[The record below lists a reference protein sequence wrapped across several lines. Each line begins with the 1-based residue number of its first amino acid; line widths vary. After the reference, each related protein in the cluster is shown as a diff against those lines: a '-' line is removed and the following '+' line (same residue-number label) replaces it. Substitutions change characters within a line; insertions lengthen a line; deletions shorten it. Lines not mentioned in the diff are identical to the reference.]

1 MDRTSHENVEGLHT
15 ELQGL
20 QPLAVTERKLP
31 RTTAWYHK
39 KGRATLKTKA
49 ERQQYL
55 IPPEE
60 KALVSHILRMAA
72 LGTPIRVKYI
82 PALAFS
88 LARRRCTTKAT
99 KPPNKNWP
107 QAFRRRHPQL
117 RSRKTSAMDW
127 KRHDNNIAD
136 KIPQWFEVIEPE
148 LRRPEIKPENVY
160 NMDETGVML
169 SMLGSITVLV
179 DRSDKRDYRG
189 AGVKRTMVT
198 AIECIS
204 ASGECLKPMII
215 WPASTH
221 RDNWTKFDTPGWVY
235 AFSESGYND
244 SYISLQWMKQVFDP
258 QTKPRAN
265 GKPRI
270 LIYDGFGT
278 HETLE
283 ILEFCF
289 ENNIVLCRLPSHTS
303 HKLQP
308 CDVAVF
314 GPLKT
319 AYREQVEQLYHSG
332 VTTINK
338 EHFTSLY
345 SPARTKALTKKNIL
359 AGWAKAGLFPYNPD
373 RVLRTITKLEISVP
387 DHTATEVSRQCPQ
400 NEVVQTPATPAT
412 PTSSEELVL
421 LLDQIKLEPHDEASK
436 QRKQK
441 LINKLGNAA
450 EKSFAKEVLYQD
462 HIQFLAQKNNEAKTR
477 RATKSATLSV
487 ARVVTFEVLQ
497 EERAK
502 RAEKAA
508 AKEAKGKARPGR
520 KPKSTPLDAGEAT
533 ASKGKRGRRGKI
545 AAPEPDPQP
554 ELICNVSMQAS
565 GTKVVGEA
573 IAREPWR
580 APVAKMW

>member
-1 MDRTSHENVEGLHT
+1 MDRTSHDNVQGLHP
-15 ELQGL
+15 ELHGL
-20 QPLAVTERKLP
+20 QPAVTERKLP

-39 KGRATLKTKA
+39 KGRGTPKTKA

-55 IPPEE
+55 TPLEE
-60 KALVSHILRMAA
+60 KALVTHILRMAA

-148 LRRPEIKPENVY
+148 LRRPEIRPENVY

-169 SMLGSITVLV
+169 SMLGSVTVLV
-179 DRSDKRDYRG
+179 DKSDKRDYRG

-204 ASGECLKPMII
+204 ASGECLDPLII

-244 SYISLQWMKQVFDP
+244 SYISLQWIKQVFDP

-319 AYREQVEQLYHSG
+319 AYREQVEQLYRSG

-345 SPARTKALTKKNIL
+345 SPARTRALTKKNVL

-373 RVLRTITKLEISVP
+373 RVLRSITKLEIAVP
-387 DHTATEVSRQCPQ
+387 NHTATEASRQCPQ
-400 NEVVQTPATPAT
+400 GEVIQTPAT
-412 PTSSEELVL
+412 PTSSEELML
-421 LLDQIKLEPHDEASK
+421 LLNQIKLESHDEASR

-441 LINKLGNAA
+441 LIMKLGNAA
-450 EKSFAKEVLYQD
+450 ERSLAREALDQD
-462 HIQFLAQKNNEAKTR
+462 HIQFLAKKNNEARTR
-477 RATKSATLSV
+477 RATKSAILSV
-487 ARVVTFEVLQ
+487 ARVVRFEDLQ

-502 RAEKAA
+502 RAEKVA
-508 AKEAKGKARPGR
+508 AKEAKGKAKRGR
-520 KPKSTPLDAGEAT
+520 KPKSTPLDAEVTAT
-533 ASKGKRGRRGKI
+533 TGKRGRKSNN
-545 AAPEPDPQP
+545 AAPESDPEP
-554 ELICNVSMQAS
+554 EPMYDLSMETS
-565 GTKVVGEA
+565 GMAVVEKA
-573 IAREPWR
+573 VADKPWR

>member
-1 MDRTSHENVEGLHT
+1 
-15 ELQGL
+15 
-20 QPLAVTERKLP
+20 
-31 RTTAWYHK
+31 
-39 KGRATLKTKA
+39 
-49 ERQQYL
+49 
-55 IPPEE
+55 
-60 KALVSHILRMAA
+60 
-72 LGTPIRVKYI
+72 
-82 PALAFS
+82 
-88 LARRRCTTKAT
+88 
-99 KPPNKNWP
+99 
-107 QAFRRRHPQL
+107 
-117 RSRKTSAMDW
+117 
-127 KRHDNNIAD
+127 
-136 KIPQWFEVIEPE
+136 
-148 LRRPEIKPENVY
+148 
-160 NMDETGVML
+160 MDETGVML

-338 EHFTSLY
+338 EHFTSSY
-345 SPARTKALTKKNIL
+345 SPASRLRNKQTNQISTLVFVCL
-359 AGWAKAGLFPYNPD
+359 MDLGAGTVFVCLFGVFK
-373 RVLRTITKLEISVP
+373 R
-387 DHTATEVSRQCPQ
+387 
-400 NEVVQTPATPAT
+400 
-412 PTSSEELVL
+412 
-421 LLDQIKLEPHDEASK
+421 
-436 QRKQK
+436 
-441 LINKLGNAA
+441 
-450 EKSFAKEVLYQD
+450 
-462 HIQFLAQKNNEAKTR
+462 HI
-477 RATKSATLSV
+477 
-487 ARVVTFEVLQ
+487 
-497 EERAK
+497 
-502 RAEKAA
+502 
-508 AKEAKGKARPGR
+508 
-520 KPKSTPLDAGEAT
+520 
-533 ASKGKRGRRGKI
+533 
-545 AAPEPDPQP
+545 
-554 ELICNVSMQAS
+554 
-565 GTKVVGEA
+565 
-573 IAREPWR
+573 
-580 APVAKMW
+580 